1 MPQVAVVGSGLAG
14 FTAYQTLRRALAPGD
29 IVVFGTDA
37 DPAAAWR
44 VRAAAIGQREMRSE
58 SDGHCRPTSFPG
70 LAISSVRRRRS
81 PRPLLDSVLDRYH
94 PTVEEFLAHVERLR
108 EQSGWD
114 ESLVLRTVERVR
126 ATDGGFELEG
136 RGRAP
141 GPADSRARLRRTRR
155 ERFAHV
161 LLAPG
166 HPGLNVPDELRDDP
180 RAVHSYEPH
189 DYAAT
194 VTVVGAGLAAA
205 TEWLNAL
212 AAGAEVVSVRRREP
226 TRRPLNVPRQYFS
239 RRGLAGYHRLDSR
252 ERAERLR
259 ALTAP
264 SYPPGVQWDEPLER
278 AAREGRFRM
287 EQAVNGSAQVI
298 CATGFRRG
306 FRHDRLLARLV
317 AEHGLETTED
327 WLVLDPDSTVPGLSD
342 ATRTLA
348 VAGAPAQWAFPAA
361 DTLAGARYAAHG
373 FLRRIETCRT
383 R

>member
-1 MPQVAVVGSGLAG
+1 MARVAVVGSGLAG
-14 FTAYQTLRRALAPGD
+14 FTAYQTLRRALAPGE
-29 IVVFGTDA
+29 IAVFGTDA

-44 VRAAAIGQREMRSE
+44 VRAAAIRQREMRSE
-58 SDGHCRPTSFPG
+58 SDGHCRSSSFPG
-70 LAISSVRRRRS
+70 LAFSSVRRRRS
-81 PRPLLDSVLDRYH
+81 LRPLLESVLDRYH
-94 PTVEEFLAHVERLR
+94 PTVVEFLAHVARLR
-108 EQSGWD
+108 ERSGWD
-114 ESLVLRTVERVR
+114 ESFVQHRIETVR
-126 ATDGGFELEG
+126 AVDGGFALDG
-136 RGRAP
+136 
-141 GPADSRARLRRTRR
+141 

-161 LLAPG
+161 LLALG
-166 HPGLNVPDELRDDP
+166 HPGLNVPAELRNDP

-239 RRGLAGYHRLDSR
+239 RRGLAGYHRLSPR
-252 ERAERLR
+252 ERIEHLR
-259 ALTAP
+259 TLTAP
-264 SYPPGVQWDEPLER
+264 SYPAGAQWDDPVNW
-278 AAREGRFRM
+278 ATREGRFSV
-287 EQAVNGSAQVI
+287 EQSVNGSAQVI

-306 FRHDRLLARLV
+306 FRHDRLLASLV
-317 AEHGLETTED
+317 AEHDLETADE
-327 WLVLDPDSTVPGLSD
+327 WLVLDPDSTVPGLSGT
-342 ATRTLA
+342 TRTLA

-373 FLRRIETCRT
+373 FLRRIEKCRT